1 MRFNLYTVYD
11 ELAEEAGPIF
21 CAKNDAVAERQF
33 TALKAE
39 IAETER
45 PNYHLFFLGEYDNVT
60 LIVDGQCPIKMS
72 ERIVEDDRE
81 N

>member
-33 TALKAE
+33 IALKAQ

-45 PNYHLFFLGEYDNVT
+45 SKYHLYFLGEYDNGSM
-60 LIVDGQCPIKMS
+60 IVDGQTPIKLA
-72 ERIVEDDRE
+72 ERIVEADCE